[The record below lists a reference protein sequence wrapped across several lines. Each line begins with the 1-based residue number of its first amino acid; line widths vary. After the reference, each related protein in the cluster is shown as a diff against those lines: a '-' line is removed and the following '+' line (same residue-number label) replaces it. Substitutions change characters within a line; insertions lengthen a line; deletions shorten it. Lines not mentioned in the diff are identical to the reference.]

1 MKITKKIKT
10 SRFFMEPGIAE
21 ISAGYANNVKYC
33 QELRICL
40 SVHDWSKFVKEAEL
54 LPKYLE
60 SAIKQNSERIR
71 KLKPFAIC
79 EITEESP

>member
-1 MKITKKIKT
+1 MKITKKIKN

-40 SVHDWSKFVKEAEL
+40 PGKNGLYAERSAGRHPRGNAAGGL
-54 LPKYLE
+54 L
-60 SAIKQNSERIR
+60 
-71 KLKPFAIC
+71 
-79 EITEESP
+79 